1 MSDSMICLAVRL
13 LAKPEM
19 EQKVAEA
26 FRPLIEAS
34 RREPGCLMYVVHQ
47 RKDEPQKF
55 LLYEQYK
62 DEDALEAHR
71 SSAHFEKFATQ
82 GVYTMIDERD
92 AGLYHPLD

>member
-1 MSDSMICLAVRL
+1 MMICLAVRL
-13 LAKPEM
+13 LAKPGM
-19 EQKVAEA
+19 EQKIAEA

-34 RREPGCLMYVVHQ
+34 RKEPGCLMYVVHQ

-55 LLYEQYK
+55 LVYEQYK
-62 DEDALEAHR
+62 DEPALDAHR
-71 SSAHFEKFATQ
+71 NSEHFKKYATN